1 MFLGGDTLPINI
13 RLGKNQINLFN
24 KHFTIPTFDYIT
36 TNQNI
41 PFLILFLI
49 TNSKINS
56 SRTEMP

>member
-1 MFLGGDTLPINI
+1 MYSSQLILE
-13 RLGKNQINLFN
+13 LGKNQINLFN